1 MSEDSS
7 EERLLR
13 GLLEIEKHE
22 DRMMTV
28 MVQLM
33 ASSER
38 LNKRLGVLTWLMLI
52 LTWITLII
60 SIPNTL
66 ATIFG
71 IPQVSQVLGLE
82 VMIAALVTST
92 VGALLLLI
100 LPRST
105 LSFSKLEKTIRETR
119 TFESKSDSSKRVGS
133 RRAVQLERKKSS

>member
-13 GLLEIEKHE
+13 DLLKIEKHE

-38 LNKRLGVLTWLMLI
+38 LNRRLGVLTWLMLI
-52 LTWITLII
+52 LTWITLVI

-82 VMIAALVTST
+82 VMIAALMIST
-92 VGALLLLI
+92 VSVLLSGMGEESPHALH
-100 LPRST
+100 
-105 LSFSKLEKTIRETR
+105 
-119 TFESKSDSSKRVGS
+119 GG
-133 RRAVQLERKKSS
+133 